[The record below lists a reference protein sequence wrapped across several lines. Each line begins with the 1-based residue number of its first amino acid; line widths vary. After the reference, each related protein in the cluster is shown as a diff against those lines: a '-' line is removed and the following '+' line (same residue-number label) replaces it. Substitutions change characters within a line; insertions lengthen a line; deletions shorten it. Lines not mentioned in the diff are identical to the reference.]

1 MLEPKLSRKGLGS
14 AALMITGVLA
24 LQLGLYA
31 KFSRTEKVPVAQQL
45 AKFPNQLGSWV
56 KVQDGV
62 VDEETQKVLQAD
74 DTLTRQYADIQTKL
88 GANLFV
94 ASFRSQRTGVAP
106 HSPKNCL
113 PGNGWSPIVDDRIPV
128 SLPGRS
134 QPIEVNRYII
144 QRGDS
149 RSLVLYWFQTKDRA
163 VASEYAAKF
172 YTMRDAIVE
181 NRTDTALVRVII
193 PLSRDMD
200 AEAARAAAES
210 FVRAFYRPLLAFLPA

>member
-1 MLEPKLSRKGLGS
+1 MLALKRAGS
-14 AALMITGVLA
+14 ATLIITAVFA

-45 AKFPNQLGSWV
+45 AKFPNQLGTWS

-74 DTLTRQYADIQTKL
+74 DTLTRHYADSDTKL

-113 PGNGWSPIVDDRIPV
+113 PGNGWTPLVDDRIQV
-128 SLPGRS
+128 TLPDRAT
-134 QPIEVNRYII
+134 PIEVNRYII

-163 VASEYAAKF
+163 VASEYAAKL

-193 PLSRDMD
+193 PLGHDTE

-210 FVRAFYRPLLAFLPA
+210 FVRAFYKPLLRFLPA

>member
-1 MLEPKLSRKGLGS
+1 MLEQKRMGS
-14 AALMITGVLA
+14 ATLLISAVLV

-31 KFSRTEKVPVAQQL
+31 KFSRTEKVTVAKQL
-45 AKFPNQLGSWV
+45 SQFPNQLGSWS

-74 DTLTRQYADIQTKL
+74 DTMTRFYADANTKL

-113 PGNGWSPIVDDRIPV
+113 PGNGWSPLVDDRIQV
-128 SLPGRS
+128 SLPDRS
-134 QPIEVNRYII
+134 APIEVNRYII

-172 YTMRDAIVE
+172 YTMRDAIIE

-193 PLSRDMD
+193 PLARDTD
-200 AEAARAAAES
+200 AEAARTAAEG
-210 FVRAFYRPLLAFLPA
+210 FVRAFYRPLLSFLPA

>member
-1 MLEPKLSRKGLGS
+1 MLDLKRVGS
-14 AALMITGVLA
+14 ATLIITAVFA

-45 AKFPNQLGSWV
+45 AKFPNQLGSWS

-74 DTLTRQYADIQTKL
+74 DTLTRQYADSATKL

-94 ASFRSQRTGVAP
+94 ASFRSQRTGIAP

-113 PGNGWSPIVDDRIPV
+113 PGNGWTPIVDDRIQLA
-128 SLPGRS
+128 LPDRAA
-134 QPIEVNRYII
+134 PIEVNRYII

-149 RSLVLYWFQTKDRA
+149 KSLVLYWFQTKDRA
-163 VASEYAAKF
+163 VASEFAAKL

-193 PLSRDMD
+193 PLGRDTE
-200 AEAARAAAES
+200 AEAALAAAES
-210 FVRAFYRPLLAFLPA
+210 FVRAFYKPLLSFLPA

>member
-1 MLEPKLSRKGLGS
+1 MLEPKRVGS
-14 AALMITGVLA
+14 ATLIITAVFA

-31 KFSRTEKVPVAQQL
+31 KFSRTEKVPIAQQL
-45 AKFPNQLGSWV
+45 AKFPNQLGSWS

-74 DTLTRQYADIQTKL
+74 DTLTRFYADATTKL

-113 PGNGWSPIVDDRIPV
+113 PGNGWTPVVDDRIQV
-128 SLPGRS
+128 SLPDRTT
-134 QPIEVNRYII
+134 PIEVNRYII

-149 RSLVLYWFQTKDRA
+149 RSLVLYWFQTRDRA
-163 VASEYAAKF
+163 VASEYSAKL

-193 PLSRDMD
+193 PLERDT
-200 AEAARAAAES
+200 EAGAAQAAAES
-210 FVRAFYRPLLAFLPA
+210 FVRAFYKPLLSFLPA